1 MPLVQWPR
9 IDACLRRGP
18 SGGADMRRWV
28 TLVIG
33 AIVGLVG
40 LVWIG
45 QGIGAIGGS
54 GMTGMPVFAVLG
66 AVLVIAA
73 GVILARARG
82 AAGSS

>member
-1 MPLVQWPR
+1 
-9 IDACLRRGP
+9 
-18 SGGADMRRWV
+18 MRRWV

>member
-1 MPLVQWPR
+1 M
-9 IDACLRRGP
+9 
-18 SGGADMRRWV
+18 MRRWV
-28 TLVIG
+28 TLLIG
-33 AIVGLVG
+33 AVVGLIG

-45 QGIGAIGGS
+45 QGIGVIGGS